1 MHSETVRNLC
11 LCTCNKLITTMT
23 VHTVQQ
29 ANTTLYQYHCMQLFD
44 VKPAPAY
51 LVPSPLQKER
61 AVCCMAT
68 AARPVEDPGS
78 DVCRACM
85 TVAVSS
91 CLAEAASEGASLMV
105 ATVARDSQRAV
116 GSQCITSWPVSGCV
130 CTLPI
135 TWEAPPAAK
144 SSHDVVGDAV
154 RTAMMKILRKGTTAC
169 RGLRFVV

>member
-1 MHSETVRNLC
+1 MHSETVRNLFKWQCMAYMQWHTC
-11 LCTCNKLITTMT
+11 LVCR
-23 VHTVQQ
+23 
-29 ANTTLYQYHCMQLFD
+29 ANTTLYRYLCMQLFD
-44 VKPAPAY
+44 VNPAPAY

-91 CLAEAASEGASLMV
+91 CLAEAASEGASLVVAMV
-105 ATVARDSQRAV
+105 AKDSQRAV

-144 SSHDVVGDAV
+144 SPHDVVGNAV
-154 RTAMMKILRKGTTAC
+154 RTTMMTNLRKSTTAC
-169 RGLRFVV
+169 CWLRFVV